1 MKEYKLDFYESYA
14 RTEYIQAESLE
25 DALEMAKDMW
35 RSGSV
40 EITNNDFVDV
50 VIASTDPDTD
60 KTTDVILY

>member
-40 EITNNDFVDV
+40 EITNNEFIVTVADKLRLE
-50 VIASTDPDTD
+50 IAKQP
-60 KTTDVILY
+60 V